1 VEVDLDIH
9 EKVKC
14 TEVDLAS
21 DDERK
26 IWASF
31 FQRTICTSHLAHVL
45 GKLFHVSANWACS
58 AQNPCRRIVK
68 FVSNT
73 P

>member
-1 VEVDLDIH
+1 MEVDLEIH
-9 EKVKC
+9 ETVKC

-31 FQRTICTSHLAHVL
+31 FQRTICIGHPTHFLGKILAGRLIGHVL
-45 GKLFHVSANWACS
+45 HKTHI
-58 AQNPCRRIVK
+58 R
-68 FVSNT
+68 
-73 P
+73 